1 MTRDYR
7 LYLDDILEAINK
19 IENYT
24 KDLNVD
30 LLMKDDKTFDA
41 VIKNLMIIGEA
52 AKNIPENIR
61 ENYND
66 IPWKE
71 MAGMRDKLI
80 HEYFGIRYDV
90 IWKTITLRLPQIKPL
105 IKVILKQLDKNI
117 GNK

>member
-1 MTRDYR
+1 M
-7 LYLDDILEAINK
+7 
-19 IENYT
+19 
-24 KDLNVD
+24 NVD
-30 LLMKDDKTFDA
+30 LLKKDDKTIDA

-52 AKNIPENIR
+52 TKNIPENIR

-90 IWKTITLRLPQIKPL
+90 IWKTITLRLPQIKPS
-105 IKVILKQLDKNI
+105 IIVILEKLDNDI
-117 GNK
+117 GKE